1 MRVVSGTHKG
11 HRLYSVPTHK
21 TRPTT
26 DKVKEAVFQIIGPY
40 FDGGVVFDC
49 FAGSGGLGIEC
60 LSRGAEKAIFVDK
73 EPKAIKTIWDNV
85 RALKLE
91 DHVEVFRT
99 DAYRAMKAA
108 GKRGITFSY
117 VFLDPPYKKF
127 SYEDLMQKLLE
138 HELLEDGAV
147 VVCEHDISEAL
158 PREVGPI
165 RQFKQEEY
173 GSNIGVSFY
182 QKEE

>member
-1 MRVVSGTHKG
+1 MRVISGDHKG
-11 HRLYSVPTHK
+11 HRLYSVPTHQ

-60 LSRGAEKAIFVDK
+60 ISRGAERAIFVDK
-73 EPKAIKTIWDNV
+73 ESKAIKTIWDNV
-85 RALKLE
+85 KSLKIE
-91 DHVEVFRT
+91 DQVEVFRT

-108 GKRGITFSY
+108 GKRGMKFSY
-117 VFLDPPYKKF
+117 VFLDPPYNQF
-127 SYEDLMQKLLE
+127 SYEDLMQKLEE
-138 HELLEDGAV
+138 HELLEEGAV
-147 VVCEHDISEAL
+147 IVCEHDVSEKL
-158 PREVGPI
+158 PLEVGNI
-165 RQFKQEEY
+165 HRFKQEEY
-173 GSNIGVSFY
+173 GSNIGVTFY